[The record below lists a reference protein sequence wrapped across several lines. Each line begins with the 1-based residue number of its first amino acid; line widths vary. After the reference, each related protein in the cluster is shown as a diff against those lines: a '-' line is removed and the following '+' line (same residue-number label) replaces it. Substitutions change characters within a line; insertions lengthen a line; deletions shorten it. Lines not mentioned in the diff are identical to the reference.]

1 MRRSESDDVEVAP
14 RCHRAQAE
22 LQRVADLL
30 DRGST
35 HRTRSI
41 GHENDFGGRRGV
53 GKVRRKRE
61 GDRLVAVGIA
71 LDPGLRCIELRGIDE
86 QNEVP
91 VERRI
96 ALRQRDRRA
105 LAVHGNGHRV

>member
-1 MRRSESDDVEVAP
+1 MTSAAAVVSGY
-14 RCHRAQAE
+14 
-22 LQRVADLL
+22 RVMTPWNA
-30 DRGST
+30 S
-35 HRTRSI
+35 
-41 GHENDFGGRRGV
+41 RRGV
-53 GKVRRKRE
+53 GNVRRERE
-61 GDRLVAVGIA
+61 GNRLGAVVVA

-86 QNEVP
+86 QNEIP